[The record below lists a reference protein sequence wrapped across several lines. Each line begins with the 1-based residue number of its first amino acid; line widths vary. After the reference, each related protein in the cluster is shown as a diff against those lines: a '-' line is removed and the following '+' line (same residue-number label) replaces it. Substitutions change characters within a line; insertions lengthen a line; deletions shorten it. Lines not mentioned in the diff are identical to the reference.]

1 MNPNAEKVK
10 ASAEDSRSAF
20 SMQSALV
27 SASES
32 VTLLV
37 TPSEKASVSKLVL
50 PLEKPS
56 VLDEVIESVLVSEIR
71 WVMESESELDHLSSD
86 NRHRYLCPYDNPGG
100 IHPSL
105 NPLLGNIANARGR
118 YKGERNRTPDS
129 RLP

>member
-27 SASES
+27 SAS

-37 TPSEKASVSKLVL
+37 NPSEKASVSKLVL

-56 VLDEVIESVLVSEIR
+56 GLAEVIESVLVSEIR